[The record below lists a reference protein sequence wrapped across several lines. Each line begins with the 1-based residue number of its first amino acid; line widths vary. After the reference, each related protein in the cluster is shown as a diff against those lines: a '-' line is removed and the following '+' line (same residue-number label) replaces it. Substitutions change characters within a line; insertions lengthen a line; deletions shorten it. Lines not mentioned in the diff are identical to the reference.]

1 MKPITKQRKGTK
13 KHIAK
18 VCLEVYEKVLEEG
31 KKDNLERFKKKL
43 SKEYCDFGVCKLYV
57 SITGYDQISQYI
69 ISYAK
74 PIFSDGTPLH
84 DHVSRIFWFKVPYH
98 AESKKEAIDL
108 IKKRMEILKNW

>member
-1 MKPITKQRKGTK
+1 MKSTNRERRGTK

-31 KKDNLERFKKKL
+31 KKDNLERFKKRLRKGD
-43 SKEYCDFGVCKLYV
+43 CNFGICKLYIN
-57 SITGYDQISQYI
+57 ITGYDQIYKHVIPYS
-69 ISYAK
+69 K
-74 PIFSDGTPLH
+74 PIFSDGTPDH
-84 DHVSRIFWFKVPYH
+84 DRASRIFWFKVPYY